1 MRIQFKDKIL
11 VSIQFV
17 LFGCYLTDVDWKLSL
32 PDSIQKIGLFVSVWG
47 LLILSLAL
55 LQLNKNL
62 SPFPTPKN
70 SAVLIQLGLYKW
82 VRHPIYSGIIFM
94 LMGYAVYQTSIYKL
108 CITGILMF
116 LFHIKTN
123 YEEQQLTKK
132 FPEYVAYKRKTGKF
146 FIRLF

>member
-1 MRIQFKDKIL
+1 
-11 VSIQFV
+11 
-17 LFGCYLTDVDWKLSL
+17 
-32 PDSIQKIGLFVSVWG
+32 
-47 LLILSLAL
+47 
-55 LQLNKNL
+55 
-62 SPFPTPKN
+62 
-70 SAVLIQLGLYKW
+70 
-82 VRHPIYSGIIFM
+82 M

-146 FIRLF
+146 FYKIILNPNNWYHLILLFR